1 MIRDSGVAR
10 SIIWYLISQ
19 PGGKIG
25 ATRLHDYRAHRHAR
39 HPEHTL
45 GHCHSMGGRILDR
58 VKVRSAAVEI
68 ESLFSAARHIAI
80 ARAAQ
85 ATVEIDPVAQSIN
98 ISVGSDTVRK
108 REIGAAHDV
117 QISATRAR
125 MSYSATGMGY
135 GAANL
140 SVVVRRNACRRY
152 RFCVATGSG
161 EALTEG
167 RHRRSPTRRS

>member
-1 MIRDSGVAR
+1 M
-10 SIIWYLISQ
+10 
-19 PGGKIG
+19 
-25 ATRLHDYRAHRHAR
+25 RHAFTII
-39 HPEHTL
+39 ELTVTL
-45 GHCHSMGGRILDR
+45 CILSILSAIAIPWAGKVLDR
-58 VKVRSAAVEI
+58 VKVRGAAVEI

-117 QISATRAR
+117 QFSANRAR

-140 SVVVRRNACRRY
+140 SVVVRRNSAVDTVFVSR
-152 RFCVATGSG
+152 
-161 EALTEG
+161 LG
-167 RHRRSPTRRS
+167 RVRH

>member
-1 MIRDSGVAR
+1 VRRAFTIIELIVTLAIL
-10 SIIWYLISQ
+10 SILSAIAIPW
-19 PGGKIG
+19 
-25 ATRLHDYRAHRHAR
+25 
-39 HPEHTL
+39 
-45 GHCHSMGGRILDR
+45 MGGILDK
-58 VKVRSAAVEI
+58 VKVRSAAAEI

-108 REIGAAHDV
+108 RDVGAAHGV

-125 MSYSATGMGY
+125 MSYAATGMGY

-140 SVVVRRNACRRY
+140 SVVVRRNAAADTVFVSR
-152 RFCVATGSG
+152 
-161 EALTEG
+161 LG
-167 RHRRSPTRRS
+167 RVRH

>member
-1 MIRDSGVAR
+1 VRRGST
-10 SIIWYLISQ
+10 IIEL
-19 PGGKIG
+19 
-25 ATRLHDYRAHRHAR
+25 AV
-39 HPEHTL
+39 TL
-45 GHCHSMGGRILDR
+45 GILSILSAIAIPWMGKILDR

-80 ARAAQ
+80 ARATQ
-85 ATVEIDPVAQSIN
+85 AAVEIDPVAQSIS

-108 REIGAAHDV
+108 RKIGAAHDV

-140 SVVVRRNACRRY
+140 SVVVRRNSSVDTVFVSRLGRVRY
-152 RFCVATGSG
+152 
-161 EALTEG
+161 
-167 RHRRSPTRRS
+167 